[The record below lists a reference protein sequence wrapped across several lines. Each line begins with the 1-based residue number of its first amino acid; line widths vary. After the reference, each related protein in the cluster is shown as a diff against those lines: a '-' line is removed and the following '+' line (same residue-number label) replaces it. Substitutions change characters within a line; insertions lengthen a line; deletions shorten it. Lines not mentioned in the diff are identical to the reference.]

1 MIEDDI
7 KFHVKTKIS
16 ALWVSTMMCYLY
28 ADYIALLS
36 PGLIQRIIDGN
47 LGGWETTPGFLL
59 GSAVIMVIPSVL
71 IYLTLALKSTVSRQ
85 LNIIFGVLYMA
96 IALLTTVNA
105 WKYGLYYYV
114 LFGTVEVVLLGLIVR
129 YAWKW
134 SKQEV
139 EVKMISGS

>member
-1 MIEDDI
+1 MSPDMIEDDI

-16 ALWVSTMMCYLY
+16 ALWVSTLMCYLY

-36 PGLIQRIIDGN
+36 PGMIQRIMDGN

-71 IYLTLALKSTVSRQ
+71 IYLTLALKSTASRW
-85 LNIIFGVLYMA
+85 LNIIFGVLYIA
-96 IALLTTVNA
+96 IALITTVNA
-105 WKYGLYYYV
+105 WKYDLYYYI
-114 LFGTVEVVLLGLIVR
+114 LFGTLELVLTGLIVW
-129 YAWKW
+129 YAWRW

-139 EVKMISGS
+139 ENK